1 MLIEHQLE
9 NQTLFFQA
17 FQFAPIGMVLVAIN
31 GSVLKA
37 NSTVCSILGL
47 SEEELLLKTVQE
59 MTHPNDLDL
68 DIAFRNELIKGM
80 RESYQMEKRLF
91 KQDGEIVW
99 VQITVS
105 LVKSKAGEPQFFISQ
120 VINITDQKIAYNE
133 IQEKKRLLIE
143 REQRYRSVVEHAFDF
158 ITMHD
163 PDGTYLYASP
173 SCYDVL
179 GYAPEE
185 MIGKTGYEFL
195 HPEDVQM
202 AIQDHLA
209 ILQTDN
215 RSNKIVRIRKKDGR
229 YIWTES
235 ISSSLLDSETGEI
248 KEIIVVSRDITER
261 IKKERNLQDNEQRYK
276 SLFDYHPDLIY
287 SMDLEGNYT
296 TINQAFEDLMG
307 YKKQEMIENPIN
319 FRSVVDPTDLEQV
332 EHNFNLATKGVAQ
345 RYEAAGINTNGR
357 FTTFDVTN
365 VPIYVNRQVIG
376 VYGIASDITYRKEL
390 WRRLEESQNLYQL
403 ISENAQDIISFATP
417 DGVIRYVSPAIKTLL
432 GYEPDEYVGK
442 VAIDFWHPDD
452 ITSFMEKC
460 ILQNSDVDT
469 FTCRVRHKQ
478 GHYVWFET
486 TAKVIRNDDREI
498 VKVLAV
504 GRDISERKR
513 AEQEL
518 KAAKD
523 QLESF
528 IDRNVDP
535 ILILNLED
543 KVVRFNH
550 AFEKTYGWTESEIV
564 GLHILDLPNIPHE
577 RKPESVHNLAR
588 IKSIE
593 AIEGYET
600 IRKRKDGVILTVM
613 VSSFTMRG
621 ENGHINGWT
630 MILRDITDKKQAEE
644 LLIRSEKLSIAG
656 QLAAGIAH
664 EIRNPITAIKG
675 FVQLMKSGIVE
686 KKIYL
691 DIMASEIERI
701 EMILS
706 ELLILAKPQIIQTER
721 KDIRKLLAQV
731 STLLDT
737 QAIINNVQII
747 TEYDL
752 DIPLILCD
760 ENQLKQVCINF
771 IKNAIE
777 AMPKGGNIVIQVT
790 SRNENPNH
798 ILLRFTDQGCGIPE
812 YILSKLG
819 EPFYTTKE
827 KGTGLGF
834 MVSKRI
840 IENHHGEVT
849 VFSEENIGTTIEISL
864 PIAH

>member
-1 MLIEHQLE
+1 MVIEHQLE

-17 FQFAPIGMVLVAIN
+17 FQYAPIGMVLVAIN

-47 SEEELLLKTVQE
+47 SEEELLLKNVQDL
-59 MTHPNDLDL
+59 THPHDFDLDL
-68 DIAFRNELIKGM
+68 AFRNQLIEGM

-91 KQDGEIVW
+91 KQEGEIIW
-99 VQITVS
+99 VQITVT
-105 LVKSKAGEPQFFISQ
+105 LVKNKAGEPQFFISQ
-120 VINITDQKIAYNE
+120 VINITDQKIADNE

-143 REQRYRSVVEHAFDF
+143 REQRYRSVVEQAFDF
-158 ITMHD
+158 ITMHT

-173 SCYDVL
+173 SCYEVL
-179 GYAPEE
+179 GYSPEE
-185 MIGKTGYEFL
+185 MIGKAGYEFL
-195 HPEDVQM
+195 HPEDVPI
-202 AIQDHLA
+202 AIQDYIA
-209 ILQTDN
+209 ILQTDTL
-215 RSNKIVRIRKKDGR
+215 SNKIVRLRKKDGS

-235 ISSSLLDSETGEI
+235 TSSSLLDSETGET

-261 IKKERNLQDNEQRYK
+261 IKKERSLQDNEQRYK
-276 SLFDYHPDLIY
+276 SLFDFHPDLIY

-296 TINQAFEDLMG
+296 SINQTFEELMG
-307 YKKQEMIENPIN
+307 YTKQEMLENPIN
-319 FRSVVDPTDLEQV
+319 FRSVAVPTDLELV
-332 EHNFNLATKGVAQ
+332 ERHFNQAAKGFAQ
-345 RYEAAGINTNGR
+345 RYEASGICRKGIY
-357 FTTFDVTN
+357 TTFDVTN
-365 VPIYVNRQVIG
+365 VPIFVNQQVIG
-376 VYGIASDITYRKEL
+376 VYGIASDITYRNEL
-390 WRRLEESQNLYQL
+390 WKRLEESQNLYQL
-403 ISENAQDIISFATP
+403 ISENAQDIITFATP
-417 DGVIRYVSPAIKTLL
+417 DGVVRYVSPAIKTLL

-442 VAIDFWHPDD
+442 IATDFWHPDD
-452 ITSFMEKC
+452 VASFIDKS
-460 ILQNSDVDT
+460 ILQKSDIDT
-469 FTCRVRHKQ
+469 FTCQVRHKQ

-486 TAKVIRNDDREI
+486 TAKMIRNEDGEI
-498 VKVLAV
+498 VKVLAM

-535 ILILNLED
+535 ILILNLEGIA
-543 KVVRFNH
+543 VRINQ
-550 AFEKTYGWTESEIV
+550 AFEKTYGWTEPEII
-564 GLHILDLPNIPHE
+564 GLHVLDLPNIPLE
-577 RKPESVHNLAR
+577 LKPDVAHNLAR

-593 AIEGYET
+593 TIEGFET
-600 IRKRKDGVILTVM
+600 IRKRKDGVNLTVM
-613 VSSFTMRG
+613 ISTFTMRR
-621 ENGHINGWT
+621 ENGHITGWAV
-630 MILRDITDKKQAEE
+630 ILRDITDKKQAEE

-686 KKIYL
+686 KKMYL

-721 KDIRKLLAQV
+721 KDIRMLLAQV
-731 STLLDT
+731 TTLLDT

-747 TEYDL
+747 TEFDP
-752 DIPLILCD
+752 DIPIILCD

-771 IKNAIE
+771 IKNGIE
-777 AMPKGGNIVIQVT
+777 AMPKGGNLFIQVT
-790 SRNENPNH
+790 SKNENH
-798 ILLRFTDQGCGIPE
+798 IILRFIDQGCGIPE
-812 YILSKLG
+812 HILSKLG

-840 IENHHGEVT
+840 IENHHGEIA
-849 VFSEENIGTTIEISL
+849 VFSEENKGTTIEISL

>member
-17 FQFAPIGMVLVAIN
+17 FQYAPIGMVLVAIN
-31 GSVLKA
+31 GNVLKA

-59 MTHPNDLDL
+59 MTHPHDLDL
-68 DIAFRNELIKGM
+68 DLALRDQLIAGM
-80 RESYQMEKRLF
+80 RESYQMEKRLI
-91 KQDGEIVW
+91 KHECEIVW

-105 LVKSKAGEPQFFISQ
+105 LVKNKAGEPLFFISQ

-158 ITMHD
+158 ITMHN

-173 SCYDVL
+173 SCYEVL
-179 GYAPEE
+179 GYTPEE
-185 MIGKTGYEFL
+185 MIGKAGYEFL
-195 HPEDVQM
+195 HPEDIQV
-202 AIQDHLA
+202 AIQDHIA
-209 ILQTDN
+209 ILQTDKKSN
-215 RSNKIVRIRKKDGR
+215 RIVRIRKKDGN

-235 ISSSLLDSETGEI
+235 TSSSLIDSETGET

-296 TINQAFEDLMG
+296 SINQSFEELMG
-307 YKKQEMIENPIN
+307 YTKQEMIENPIN
-319 FRSVVDPTDLEQV
+319 FRSVVDPTDYEQV
-332 EHNFNLATKGVAQ
+332 EHHFIQATKGFAQ
-345 RYEAAGINTNGR
+345 RYEASGINKTGR
-357 FTTFDVTN
+357 HTTFDVTN
-365 VPIYVNRQVIG
+365 VPIFVNRQVIG
-376 VYGIASDITYRKEL
+376 VYGLASDITYRKEL
-390 WRRLEESQNLYQL
+390 WKRLEESQNLYQL
-403 ISENAQDIISFATP
+403 ISENAQDIITFATP
-417 DGVIRYVSPAIKTLL
+417 DGVVRYASPAIKTLL

-452 ITSFMEKC
+452 IASFIDEN
-460 ILQNSDVDT
+460 ILQKSDVDT
-469 FTCRVRHKQ
+469 FTSRVRHKQ

-486 TAKVIRNDDREI
+486 TAKIIRNEDREI

-518 KAAKD
+518 NAAKD

-535 ILILNLED
+535 ILILNLEE
-543 KVVRFNH
+543 KVARINH

-564 GLHILDLPNIPHE
+564 GLHLLDLPNIPIE
-577 RKPESVHNLAR
+577 LKPEAIQNLNR

-593 AIEGYET
+593 AFEGHET

-613 VSSFTMRG
+613 ISSFAMRG
-621 ENGHINGWT
+621 ENGHIIGWA

-686 KKIYL
+686 KKMYL
-691 DIMASEIERI
+691 DIMVSEIERI

-706 ELLILAKPQIIQTER
+706 ELLILAKPQIFQTER

-731 STLLDT
+731 TTLLDT

-747 TEYDL
+747 TEFDPE
-752 DIPLILCD
+752 IPLILCD

-777 AMPKGGNIVIQVT
+777 AMPKGGIIVIQLK
-790 SRNENPNH
+790 SKNEDPNH
-798 ILLRFTDQGCGIPE
+798 ILLRFIDQGCGIPA

-840 IENHHGEVT
+840 IENHNGEIA
-849 VFSEENIGTTIEISL
+849 VFSEENKGTTIEISL
-864 PIAH
+864 PTTH